1 MVSSALHHDPICDHR
16 SRYGR
21 PRMNLAEAVRS
32 SNLTHWP
39 QNQRS
44 GLFLPPR
51 WIRAAAQGPPR
62 GGTITGKRPKVT
74 LGLDSKCNQ
83 ELNDAKEV

>member
-1 MVSSALHHDPICDHR
+1 MIQFATTDHAMVGPEWILPK
-16 SRYGR
+16 RYAPLISPTG
-21 PRMNLAEAVRS
+21 PKTNDQDCFS
-32 SNLTHWP
+32 
-39 QNQRS
+39 
-44 GLFLPPR
+44 PPR

-74 LGLDSKCNQ
+74 PGLDSKCNQ